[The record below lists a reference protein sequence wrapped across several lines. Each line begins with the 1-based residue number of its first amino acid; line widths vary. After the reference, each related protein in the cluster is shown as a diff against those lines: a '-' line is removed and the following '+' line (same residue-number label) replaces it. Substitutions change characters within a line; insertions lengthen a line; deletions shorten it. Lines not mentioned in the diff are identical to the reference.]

1 VTTFGDNDVAVIR
14 RTLRRAAPRLRR
26 PLPWVAHVDPWAIL
40 VSEVM
45 LQQTQSSRVVEPW
58 TRFLERFPTPSA
70 CAESSVA
77 EVVRYWN
84 GLGYPRRA
92 QYLRLAARQICDD
105 HAGLVPDGWDDL
117 RALPGVGDYTASAV
131 ASFAFHRPVAVLDTN
146 VGRVLAR
153 AVANRTLAPR
163 EARRLAKELLGRCD
177 SAVFNQAM
185 IDVGAQHCRSTPSC
199 EGCPLAG
206 VCRWRREG
214 GDDPAPLSA
223 SVSRRQSRFV
233 GSDRQVRGRVLRE
246 LGGGPVHR
254 VRLRAS
260 FADIETSRY
269 EGVLKT
275 LADDGLVELGTRV
288 RLAGD

>member
-1 VTTFGDNDVAVIR
+1 
-14 RTLRRAAPRLRR
+14 
-26 PLPWVAHVDPWAIL
+26 
-40 VSEVM
+40 M
-45 LQQTQSSRVVEPW
+45 LQQTQSSRVIEPW
-58 TRFLERFPTPSA
+58 TRFLERFPTPRA

-77 EVVRYWN
+77 EVLRYWN

-92 QYLRLAARQICDD
+92 RNLRLAAREICDH
-105 HAGLVPDGWDDL
+105 HAGLVPDEWDAL

-153 AVANRTLAPR
+153 AVANRMLAPR
-163 EARRLAKELLGRCD
+163 DARLLAKELLGRCD

-185 IDVGAQHCRSTPSC
+185 IDVGAQYCRSTPGC

-223 SVSRRQSRFV
+223 GVSRRQSGFV

-246 LGGGPVHR
+246 LEGGPIVWNQ
-254 VRLRAS
+254 LRAS
-260 FADIETSRY
+260 FVDIETARF
-269 EGVLKT
+269 EAVLKT
-275 LADDGLVELGTRV
+275 LVDDGLIDVGARV